1 MVMYSAITLILSI
14 FMFSACGITSKK
26 EKDSAL
32 FTISL
37 HCTIHKPYCGGA
49 KPTAEIA
56 AGYDEPM
63 KLEKFK
69 LIKGKEY
76 KEGMAVF
83 QDVTLDEAGNTNLQ
97 LEKGEYMLLRADKFL
112 ALDDFI
118 KENGAIEKVNYQLK
132 DNLCFSE
139 WKNTVD
145 KYFTVEKDA
154 SIEIHQK
161 AKCWVGTNP
170 CLIYIG
176 PLAP

>member
-1 MVMYSAITLILSI
+1 MYPTIAFLLSFI
-14 FMFSACGITSKK
+14 MFSSCGITNKK
-26 EKDSAL
+26 EKDSDM
-32 FTISL
+32 FTVSL

-63 KLEKFK
+63 KF
-69 LIKGKEY
+69 
-76 KEGMAVF
+76 
-83 QDVTLDEAGNTNLQ
+83 
-97 LEKGEYMLLRADKFL
+97 EKGEYMLLRADKFL

-118 KENGAIEKVNYQLK
+118 KENGAKEKVNYQLK

-154 SIEIHQK
+154 SIEIRQK

>member
-1 MVMYSAITLILSI
+1 MYPTIAFLLSFI
-14 FMFSACGITSKK
+14 MFSSCGISSKK
-26 EKDSAL
+26 EKDSDM
-32 FTISL
+32 FTVSL

-56 AGYDEPM
+56 AGYDESM
-63 KLEKFK
+63 KFEKFK
-69 LIKGKEY
+69 LLKGKEY

-83 QDVTLDEAGNTNLQ
+83 QEVTLDEGGNTTLQ

-132 DNLCFSE
+132 ENLCFSE

-145 KYFTVEKDA
+145 KYFTVEKDT
-154 SIEIHQK
+154 SIELLQK